1 VQSRR
6 NEVTWWRARTTPA
19 YRFGMSIRILTLRTI
34 ALASLAAALLPET
47 GASQDPA
54 ADDWRATRGQL
65 EQRAQALERSAA
77 SPAYGER
84 LRASARSQLA
94 VVRHRLSAGDFRLGE
109 RILVDIQGQTVSVL
123 DTLTVQD
130 SLIVAIP
137 NIRRVRLHG
146 VLRSELEE
154 LMTREVGAVVLNAVV
169 RAQPLMRLAVFG
181 QVANPGYVSVPADT
195 RVDQLITIAGGP
207 TVGADIANVRLA
219 RGDTV
224 LVDSKAISIAIA
236 EGRALSTLAL
246 RDGDAL
252 ILPESPPPWNREST
266 LQIISMFL
274 MPIITIV
281 LIQ

>member
-1 VQSRR
+1 M
-6 NEVTWWRARTTPA
+6 T
-19 YRFGMSIRILTLRTI
+19 
-34 ALASLAAALLPET
+34 LASLAAALIPAS
-47 GASQDPA
+47 GAAQEPA
-54 ADDWRATRGQL
+54 IDDWRATRGQL
-65 EQRAQALERSAA
+65 ERRAEALAQSAA
-77 SPAYGER
+77 SPAYGDR
-84 LRASARSQLA
+84 LRASARAQLE
-94 VVRHRLSAGDFRLGE
+94 VVRHRLAAGDFRLGE
-109 RILVDIQGQTVSVL
+109 RILVDIQGQTVSTS

-146 VLRSELEE
+146 VLRSELDA

-181 QVANPGYVSVPADT
+181 QVANPGYVSVSADT
-195 RVDQLITIAGGP
+195 RVDELITIAGGP
-207 TVGADIANVRLA
+207 TVGADLTNVRLA

-224 LVDSKAISIAIA
+224 LADSEAIGLAIA
-236 EGRALSTLAL
+236 EGRALSALAL

-266 LQIISMFL
+266 LQIVSMFI

-281 LIQ
+281 LIR